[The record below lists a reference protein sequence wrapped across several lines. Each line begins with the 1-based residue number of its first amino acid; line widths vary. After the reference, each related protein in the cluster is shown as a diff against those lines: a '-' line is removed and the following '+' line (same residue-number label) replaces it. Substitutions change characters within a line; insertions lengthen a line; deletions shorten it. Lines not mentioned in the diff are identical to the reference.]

1 MKGSLLKRSYQTR
14 PKILAIG
21 AAVVA
26 AACATALL
34 LTGQAQAQTVYR
46 AVGPDGRITFSD
58 LAPAAAS
65 NVTATGAG
73 GRPIAASVALPIE
86 LRQVASKYPVT
97 LYTSTN
103 CAPCGSGR
111 ALLSNR
117 GIPFAEKTVDTAEDS
132 EALQRISGE
141 SSLPFLT
148 IGGQQIKGY
157 SDSEWTQFLN
167 AAGYPQTS
175 VLPANFRNPAATPL
189 VAQQKPAVAVPAAQA
204 QAQPSVT
211 APPGRAPLDTTS
223 NPAGIKF

>member
-1 MKGSLLKRSYQTR
+1 MKRSHQTR

-21 AAVVA
+21 AAAVA
-26 AACATALL
+26 AVGASALL
-34 LTGQAQAQTVYR
+34 MTAQAQAQTVYR

-58 LAPAAAS
+58 LAPPAAS

-73 GRPIAASVALPIE
+73 GKPIAAAATALPFE

-97 LYTSTN
+97 LYTSNN

-111 ALLSNR
+111 ALLGNR
-117 GIPFAEKTVDTAEDS
+117 GIPFAEKTVDTAEDT

-157 SDSEWTQFLN
+157 SDLEWTQFLN

-175 VLPANFRNPAATPL
+175 ILPANFRNPAATPL
-189 VAQQKPAVAVPAAQA
+189 VALQKPAVAAPSAEA
-204 QAQPSVT
+204 QAQPSV
-211 APPGRAPLDTTS
+211 PVPSGRAPDTTS